1 MASGQSR
8 GNFVA
13 ISSDA
18 SNIEFDILRFIAERA
33 AIGEQREKLFAL
45 RMPDRNGMFFNMYKA
60 VQPRLVT
67 EFVYRHSPNHSD
79 ALVYMAMETSEAEA
93 KSKNPEKFSADVVAA
108 LSALDVYALD
118 VTGDEMAKTHAR
130 HLAGGRPGEMPGE
143 RIIRF
148 EFPENA
154 GALHQFLSQLRDD
167 WFVTM
172 LHYRNHGGQVG
183 KVLAGIR
190 VPEGDDAAFTEML
203 EGLGYIFYDESQNII
218 YRDFMR

>member
-1 MASGQSR
+1 
-8 GNFVA
+8 
-13 ISSDA
+13 
-18 SNIEFDILRFIAERA
+18 
-33 AIGEQREKLFAL
+33 
-45 RMPDRNGMFFNMYKA
+45 MFFNMYKA